1 MTKASKRMVK
11 SIIGSMVLAG
21 LVIFAVSTA
30 DAQQLCGPR
39 DAAIA
44 QLAGKHDERVVGRG
58 IVDGGRQMI
67 EIFQSETGT
76 WTVMVTDTKG
86 NSCLVAN
93 GQSWT
98 ATPLKV
104 GEPI

>member
-1 MTKASKRMVK
+1 MRKASKRILK
-11 SIIGSMVLAG
+11 SIIAAA

-30 DAQQLCGPR
+30 YAQQLCGPR

-44 QLAGKHDERVVGRG
+44 QLEGKHNERVVGRG
-58 IVDGGRQMI
+58 IVAGGRQMI

-86 NSCLVAN
+86 NSCHLAS
-93 GQSWT
+93 GQSWM

-104 GEPI
+104 GDPI